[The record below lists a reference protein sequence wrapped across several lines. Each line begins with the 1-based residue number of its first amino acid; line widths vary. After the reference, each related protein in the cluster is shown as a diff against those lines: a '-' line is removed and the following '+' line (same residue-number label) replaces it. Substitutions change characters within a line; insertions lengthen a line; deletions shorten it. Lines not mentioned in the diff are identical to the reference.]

1 MIKIAL
7 IYWVGMNVVTFLL
20 YGLDKWK
27 SKRAKWRI
35 PEATLLWMAVLGG
48 SVGALLGIRLWHHKT
63 QHAKFR
69 YGVPAILI
77 AQVLVVVG
85 VICWMTMT
93 HGGISG

>member
-7 IYWVGMNVVTFLL
+7 IYLLGMNVVAFLL

-35 PEATLLWMAVLGG
+35 PEATLIWMAVLGG

-63 QHAKFR
+63 LHAKFR

-77 AQVLVVVG
+77 AQVLIVVG
-85 VICWMTMT
+85 IICWMTKR
-93 HGGISG
+93 